1 MSGKQKELREK
12 ELREKLQDKGKD
24 EYYSF
29 YSNPL
34 FNCDNSL
41 SKGLEEVLPKE
52 ECKVLCYNPLFISN
66 DSLLKGLEEQLSQE
80 ERETPMKSLIAMAY
94 FNLIVSLIL
103 LVILFVHLTMQF
115 ILI

>member
-52 ECKVLCYNPLFISN
+52 ECKVLCSN
-66 DSLLKGLEEQLSQE
+66 SMFTSDDSLLKGLEEFAQE
-80 ERETPMKSLIAMAY
+80 EGKAPNVVLNVCKTPVPQGLDVPTLNTSKG
-94 FNLIVSLIL
+94 
-103 LVILFVHLTMQF
+103 
-115 ILI
+115 